1 MSEVIEW
8 GIRVP
13 LASNVYVLI
22 DILIA
27 LLLVS
32 GAMMTLVLYVTG
44 FTDVY
49 GVFRL
54 FLIADGV
61 LIVLLFM
68 VMGVVFTNRFQLL
81 YRLNTEG
88 VLVRVGE
95 FESSLNRMAWSVTG
109 FVQRHGVSGGRVFS
123 MVNEELFVSWE
134 KVSRVVF
141 DGRRR
146 VASLISGSRPVM
158 RVYCTK
164 ENVESVFTSIQG
176 YLPEPEE

>member
-1 MSEVIEW
+1 MSEAIEW
-8 GIRVP
+8 DIRVP
-13 LASNVYVLI
+13 LVSNVYVLI

-32 GAMMTLVLYVTG
+32 GSMMTLVLYVTG

-109 FVQRHGVSGGRVFS
+109 FVQRYGLSGGRVFS
-123 MVNEELFVSWE
+123 MVNEELFVSWDG
-134 KVSRVVF
+134 VSRAVF
-141 DGRRR
+141 DDRRR
-146 VASLISGSRPVM
+146 VASLINGSRPVM
-158 RVYCTK
+158 RVYCTPD
-164 ENVESVFTSIQG
+164 NVDMVFSAIQG
-176 YLPEPEE
+176 YLPEPDE